1 MQAKKKKKKNTQ
13 QKGSIYILFS
23 SMQVDPSKIMLQW
36 SFYFSV
42 VRYAYVSYRPY
53 SSDNEKVDIIVYCLN
68 IFLPLIKLF
77 LISHD
82 IFLSIPIHYFSCFFE
97 SCNHC

>member
-1 MQAKKKKKKNTQ
+1 MIKTWRRNYLCKNIQRKDSKLKKVT
-13 QKGSIYILFS
+13 S
-23 SMQVDPSKIMLQW
+23 SAQIDPSKIMLQW

-82 IFLSIPIHYFSCFFE
+82 IFLSI
-97 SCNHC
+97 